1 MTATSSSRGAA
12 LKPLTLTPAPG
23 VQQQA
28 SEILLSAN
36 KDIHAGIW
44 LDKYITDLKRYK
56 AGGQDD
62 TGRSPQQR
70 LVNEVASL
78 AVPDIYEHFYKRW
91 ESDLRAA
98 GAITFP
104 SRVRGRMVVGLGN
117 ESVLETSVTLHHTY
131 GVPYIPGSALK
142 GLAASYARLVAGPAW
157 QPGGVAYTTAFGTTD
172 SAGYLTFYD
181 ALYIPNSAPD
191 KGHPLRADVLTV
203 HHPDYYQKKNGK
215 REAPADWDSPNPV
228 PFLTATGSYLIALAA
243 PDLKNADAWIASLF
257 TILEEA
263 LLMLGIG
270 AKTSSGYGRM
280 EIIRPETLTEEDQ
293 RELQAINVYLEKI
306 QNMSDQQIAAQMR
319 NIGTKCL
326 LLKSPV
332 ARKKLAKAI
341 VEKVEQAE
349 KGKEMNNQPWYPT
362 IVKYSR

>member
-1 MTATSSSRGAA
+1 MTATSSSRRAA

-36 KDIHAGIW
+36 KDIHAGLW

-91 ESDLRAA
+91 ESDLQAA

-142 GLAASYARLVAGPAW
+142 GLAASYARLVAGLAW

-243 PDLKNADAWIASLF
+243 PDLKNRDAWIASLF

-280 EIIRPETLTEEDQ
+280 EIVRSATKTSSPEMRAAENLVGEISRVKNIPGEMHGYYQKWKQMEAANARRVVARAIIGRIAEAHAEKWASQ
-293 RELQAINVYLEKI
+293 RTWYQELQ
-306 QNMSDQQIAAQMR
+306 
-319 NIGTKCL
+319 TF
-326 LLKSPV
+326 
-332 ARKKLAKAI
+332 LA
-341 VEKVEQAE
+341 QAE
-349 KGKEMNNQPWYPT
+349 
-362 IVKYSR
+362 S